1 MEKNT
6 ACCFT
11 GHRILGKNF
20 SNEKLYEAVL
30 CLVKNH
36 GVSTFICGGALGF
49 DTVAAE
55 AVLRARN
62 EGCDVKLH
70 IYVPCSN
77 QSEKWS
83 PQQKQKYNEILEKA
97 DYVDRVNRPY
107 FDGCMKIRNYK
118 MVDNSAYCICYYN
131 EPESR
136 PSGTGQTVRYAIR
149 SGLSVINVAV

>member
-1 MEKNT
+1 MTKNT
-6 ACCFT
+6 TCCFT
-11 GHRILGKNF
+11 GHRALGKNF

-30 CLVKNH
+30 SMVEGC
-36 GVSTFICGGALGF
+36 GVNTFICGGALGF

-55 AVLRARN
+55 AVLRARD
-62 EGCDVKLH
+62 EGYDVKLH

-77 QSEKWS
+77 QNAKWNES
-83 PQQKQKYNEILEKA
+83 QKQKYKEILEKA
-97 DYVDRVNRPY
+97 DYVDMVDRPY

-136 PSGTGQTVRYAIR
+136 PSGTGQTVRYARR
-149 SGLSVINVAV
+149 SGLTVINVAA